1 MFRNSEKQDSS
12 CLYFQAHIGQL
23 VAVQHKRGAQGG
35 LVFTRGLNLHLNLG
49 DTGADMPEESLG
61 GVREAA
67 VEQFLH
73 LGTAITIHHH
83 IADGPHSS
91 LRVQAT
97 VVRAEE
103 GSGDT
108 IPQEYINTFSPFQT
122 RAALAV
128 SFTCI
133 VSQNIKLSLL
143 TLRVT
148 MSPSPK
154 CIICSYFSIFFI

>member
-1 MFRNSEKQDSS
+1 M
-12 CLYFQAHIGQL
+12 
-23 VAVQHKRGAQGG
+23 
-35 LVFTRGLNLHLNLG
+35 FTRGLNLHLNLG
-49 DTGADMPEESLG
+49 DTGEDMLEESLG
-61 GVREAA
+61 RVREAS

-73 LGTAITIHHH
+73 LGTSVRIHHH
-83 IADGPHSS
+83 IPDGQQSS
-91 LRVQAT
+91 LRVQTT
-97 VVRAEE
+97 VVLRAEE

-128 SFTCI
+128 SFICI

>member
-1 MFRNSEKQDSS
+1 MYRNSQKQDSS
-12 CLYFQAHIGQL
+12 YLYFQAHIGQL

-35 LVFTRGLNLHLNLG
+35 LVFTRGLNLG
-49 DTGADMPEESLG
+49 DTGEDRPEESLG
-61 GVREAA
+61 RVREAS
-67 VEQFLH
+67 VEQYLP
-73 LGTAITIHHH
+73 LGTAITVHHH
-83 IADGPHSS
+83 IAASPHSS
-91 LRVQAT
+91 LQVQTT

-128 SFTCI
+128 SFVHI
-133 VSQNIKLSLL
+133 VSHIKLSLL

-148 MSPSPK
+148 VSPSP
-154 CIICSYFSIFFI
+154 ISAHTYFIIFFFFI